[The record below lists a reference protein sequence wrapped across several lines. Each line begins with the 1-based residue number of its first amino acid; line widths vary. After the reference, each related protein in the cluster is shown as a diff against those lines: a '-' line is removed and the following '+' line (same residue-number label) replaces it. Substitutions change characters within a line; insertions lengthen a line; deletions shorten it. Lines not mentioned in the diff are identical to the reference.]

1 MPNGPPEGRSHQ
13 PHLSFV
19 SSLKTKFIRTLGA
32 DAPAA
37 AYLCDEAAARGAA
50 RRFCMPPVSPGPARE
65 AYQPATTFSRVVEA
79 RLRADL
85 KG

>member
-50 RRFCMPPVSPGPARE
+50 H
-65 AYQPATTFSRVVEA
+65 
-79 RLRADL
+79 DL
-85 KG
+85 LAGG